1 MPAWSRTDRG
11 TPERRLS
18 GAPALSQVR
27 IRRGTRVARKHP
39 VPHRKAVTRDR
50 EPDEHLTTHIP
61 RYARLRRATAHGNTA
76 STTAHRRDWRPGCD
90 PTRPPSRTRAPSP
103 RSRATPCTLRPVPV
117 AVRRT
122 RVGTAAGAPRRTVA
136 PLSLWCDGVDAL
148 GSELRLRSPPAFAAH
163 RGPTGRVDGERPDC
177 KQVVVGLVIN
187 RDGFPQAHE
196 IFDGGR

>member
-1 MPAWSRTDRG
+1 MPLCGPRGSPSRG
-11 TPERRLS
+11 TD
-18 GAPALSQVR
+18 GAAP
-27 IRRGTRVARKHP
+27 
-39 VPHRKAVTRDR
+39 
-50 EPDEHLTTHIP
+50 TTHIP

-136 PLSLWCDGVDAL
+136 PLSLWCDGAPVPTPQTYR
-148 GSELRLRSPPAFAAH
+148 GGRPWPNPPACRNPPRWAAGDPRRTS
-163 RGPTGRVDGERPDC
+163 RGALRRGVDGDSDAGPAPYDPGRAPRPHRPRPAFH
-177 KQVVVGLVIN
+177 Q
-187 RDGFPQAHE
+187 RPAPA
-196 IFDGGR
+196 